1 MLASHLLPQLSAFRI
16 TSGAV
21 TEGQLILDIAPKCR
35 TGHCPLCSRRT
46 RRVHSRY
53 VRVVHDLPCCG
64 ARVVLRLHVRRF
76 FCPNRACPRR
86 IFCERVPTLVGAR
99 CRRTGQ
105 LTRALSEIGFALG
118 GEGGSRL
125 AGTLCMEASPAH
137 LLRLLRRHQLPSQEP
152 VRILGVDDWAK
163 RKRKSYGTIL
173 VDLERHRPIDLL
185 PDRTSA
191 SFAEWLQA
199 HQEIEI
205 ISRDRGKDYAD
216 GARQGAPAALQV
228 ADRWHLLCN
237 ASETVERILS
247 RKHRRLREAARH
259 DPLPAAA
266 EPCLTGPE
274 QKQRARRDSRVQRY
288 EAVRKVYRAG
298 MTIAEIARTMRMS
311 RNTASKYL
319 RAEDFPERLP
329 KPPGPASLLL
339 YHAHLA
345 ERWQAGCHN
354 GRLLW
359 EEVRALGYPGSR
371 QTVQR
376 YLAPWRLHP
385 RRGPSPLPPTP
396 LWPATPHRAAQFFT
410 HPAESLSADD
420 QAYLQRLRRLDPE
433 LDQLAELATAF
444 RCMVRD
450 RDANAL
456 DGWLK
461 RAQGS
466 GIEEL
471 AHFADHLRR
480 DEAAVQAALSVSWS
494 NGQTEGQITRLK
506 LIKRQMYGRGNLD
519 LLRLRVLHRG

>member
-1 MLASHLLPQLSAFRI
+1 MPASRLLPHLSAFRI
-16 TSGAV
+16 TSVAL
-21 TEGQLILDIAPKCR
+21 TEGQLILDITPKRR
-35 TGHCPLCSRRT
+35 TGHCPLCCRRT
-46 RRVHSRY
+46 GRIHSRY

-64 ARVVLRLHVRRF
+64 TRMVLRLHARRF
-76 FCPNRACPRR
+76 FCRNRACPRR
-86 IFCERVPTLVGAR
+86 IFCERVPALVGAR
-99 CRRTGQ
+99 CRRTEQ
-105 LTRALSEIGFALG
+105 LTHALRAIGFALG

-125 AGTLCMEASPAH
+125 AGTLRLDASPAH
-137 LLRLLRRHQLPSQEP
+137 LLRLLRRHPTPSQDP
-152 VRILGVDDWAK
+152 VRVVGVDDWAK

-173 VDLERHRPIDLL
+173 VDLERHRPVDLL

-191 SFAEWLQA
+191 TFAAWLQA

-216 GARQGAPAALQV
+216 GARQGAPSALQV

-237 ASETVERILS
+237 MSETVERILT

-259 DPLPAAA
+259 DPLPATS
-266 EPCLTGPE
+266 ESCLTEPE
-274 QKQRARRDSRVQRY
+274 QKQRARRGSRVQRY
-288 EAVRKVYRAG
+288 EAVRKLYRAG
-298 MTIAEIARTMRMS
+298 MPIAEIARTLRMS

-329 KPPGPASLLL
+329 KSPGPANLLP

-345 ERWQAGCHN
+345 ARWEAGCHN
-354 GRLLW
+354 GRVLW
-359 EEVRALGYPGSR
+359 EELRDLGYSGSI

-376 YLAPWRLHP
+376 YLGPWRLHP

-396 LWPATPHRAAQFFT
+396 LSPATPHRAARFFT
-410 HPAESLSADD
+410 QPAESRSAES
-420 QAYLQRLRRLDPE
+420 QAHLQRLRRLDPE
-433 LDQLAELATAF
+433 LHQLAKLATAF
-444 RCMVRD
+444 GDMVRD
-450 RDANAL
+450 RDATAL
-456 DGWLK
+456 EGWLTQA
-461 RAQGS
+461 RGS

-471 AHFADHLRR
+471 VHFADHLQR

-519 LLRLRVLHRG
+519 LLRLRVLHCG

>member
-1 MLASHLLPQLSAFRI
+1 MHASRLLPHLSAFRI
-16 TSGAV
+16 TAV
-21 TEGQLILDIAPKCR
+21 AFIDNCLMLDLVPKYR
-35 TGHCPLCSRRT
+35 TSCCPLCARRT
-46 RRVHSRY
+46 RRIHSRY
-53 VRVVHDLPCCG
+53 VRSAHDLPCCG
-64 ARVVLRLHVRRF
+64 VPVVLRLHARRF
-76 FCPNRACPRR
+76 VCRNHQCPRR
-86 IFCERVPTLVGAR
+86 IFCERLSPLVRPR

-105 LTRALSEIGFALG
+105 LTTTLSEIGFVLG
-118 GEGGSRL
+118 GEGGSKL
-125 AGTLCMEASPAH
+125 AGTLGMTTSPAH
-137 LLRLLRRHQLPSQEP
+137 LLRLLRRAPLPSQNP

-163 RKRKSYGTIL
+163 RKRRSYGTIL

-185 PDRTSA
+185 SDRTA
-191 SFAEWLQA
+191 ACFAAWLRE
-199 HQEIEI
+199 HQEIEV

-216 GARQGAPAALQV
+216 GGRQGAPAALQV

-237 ASETVERILS
+237 LSETAERVLT

-259 DPLPAAA
+259 DSRPAA
-266 EPCLTGPE
+266 PGQCLTGSE
-274 QKQRARRDSRVQRY
+274 QQQRARRRSRVQRY
-288 EAVRKVYRAG
+288 EAVRQLYRAG

-311 RNTASKYL
+311 RNTVSKYI

-329 KPPGPASLLL
+329 KPAGPASLLP

-359 EEVRALGYPGSR
+359 EEVHALGYPGSI

-396 LWPATPHRAAQFFT
+396 LSPATPHRAAQFFT
-410 HPAESLSADD
+410 QPGEALSEED
-420 QAYLQRLRRLDPE
+420 QAYLQRLRCLDPE
-433 LDQLAELATAF
+433 LDQLASLADAF
-444 RCMVRD
+444 RRMVRD
-450 RDANAL
+450 RDADGL
-456 DGWLK
+456 DGWLG
-461 RAQGS
+461 RAGGC

-471 AHFADHLRR
+471 LHFAEHLQRDH
-480 DEAAVQAALSVSWS
+480 AAVHAALSLPWS